1 MGMPERFLWYLTVC
15 YPDNVSGKRDRCV
28 LKLFGWIDCA
38 DIFVNGERKDRIIG
52 TPAYGMLDLKEGINE
67 IAIEIPLTPV
77 WSVGDNWSSLTMLHQ
92 IGMTK
97 PPVIGF

>member
-1 MGMPERFLWYLTVC
+1 MCPE
-15 YPDNVSGKRDRCV
+15 KRDRCV

-77 WSVGDNWSSLTMLHQ
+77 WSVGDNWSSVNHVTSDWYDKTTCNRFLKLVKSKRRTYG
-92 IGMTK
+92 I
-97 PPVIGF
+97 

>member
-1 MGMPERFLWYLTVC
+1 
-15 YPDNVSGKRDRCV
+15 
-28 LKLFGWIDCA
+28 
-38 DIFVNGERKDRIIG
+38 
-52 TPAYGMLDLKEGINE
+52 MLDLKEGINE